1 MVYANLI
8 FNLKSTD
15 DRHKR
20 IEVRLPTEAN
30 FGEMI
35 YLFINDFNE
44 NKQPDDPIRDLR
56 IETVIGIYDWE
67 REVRQT
73 VSLDLEM
80 ATDIRKAAQSDS
92 IEDTLN
98 YKAVAKR
105 LIQFIGD
112 SQFQLVE
119 TMSERCAALVLEEF
133 DVSWLRLRLSKPGAV
148 RGSRD
153 VGIIIERGVKA

>member
-1 MVYANLI
+1 MDIVY
-8 FNLKSTD
+8 
-15 DRHKR
+15 
-20 IEVRLPTEAN
+20 
-30 FGEMI
+30 
-35 YLFINDFNE
+35 
-44 NKQPDDPIRDLR
+44 IRDLR
-56 IETVIGIYDWE
+56 IDTVIGIYDWE

-80 ATDIRKAAQSDS
+80 ATDISRAAASDS

-105 LIQFIGD
+105 LIQFVGE

-119 TMSERCAALVLEEF
+119 TLSERCAALVLEEF
-133 DVSWLRLRLSKPGAV
+133 AVPWLRLRLSKPGAV

-153 VGIIIERGVKA
+153 VGIIIERGAKA